1 MSCQDET
8 PKPAAAAGPNHS
20 SLWLQGLWQSN
31 PILVQGLALC
41 PVVAMSSS
49 ATNAMALGVL
59 TTAVMLASNLL
70 ISAMRH
76 LIADSVRIPVFILL
90 IATLVTIVDLLL
102 NAYAHGLHQ
111 VLGLFIPLIV
121 TNCIILGR
129 AEAAARKMPVAAAA
143 SDGLAQGL
151 GFTAVITALGIARE
165 LVATGRIFADAP
177 QMLGVAGEWLS
188 ITLLPDYPG
197 LLLARLPPGGFIALG
212 LMLVIY
218 RMLKQAAARRQQRQ
232 ALNAEVSHAG

>member
-1 MSCQDET
+1 MSSQDHST
-8 PKPAAAAGPNHS
+8 KPPASGPSHS

-49 ATNAMALGVL
+49 ATNAMALGLL
-59 TTAVMLASNLL
+59 TTAVLVASNLL
-70 ISAMRH
+70 ISTLRR

-90 IATLVTIVDLLL
+90 IATLVTVVDLLL
-102 NAYAHGLHQ
+102 NAYAHSLHR

-129 AEAAARKMPVAAAA
+129 AEAAARKMAMVAAA

-151 GFTAVITALGIARE
+151 GFTAVITALGMGRE
-165 LVATGRIFADAP
+165 LLATGQIFADAP
-177 QMLGVAGEWLS
+177 QMLGVIGDWLA
-188 ITLLPDYPG
+188 TTVLPGYPG

-212 LMLVIY
+212 LMLVLY
-218 RMLKQAAARRQQRQ
+218 RLLKRAAARRQQR
-232 ALNAEVSHAG
+232 LTLTTEVSHAG